1 MLMHGSWGWL
11 KVATLTVL
19 LPAGVD
25 SLDQAVRDDLQRHH
39 DPRLQ
44 PVMQAAT
51 DLGRK
56 DVLFGLL
63 LAVAVLDPVAGPAT
77 ARLALT
83 SLVST
88 NLVVEGFKRAV
99 DRPRPHGAHQR
110 SNASFPSGHAA
121 SAFAL
126 AVVFARRWKRAAI
139 LFWLLA
145 AIVAFSRMYL
155 DRHYLS
161 DVVVAAVIGV
171 TCATL
176 LVRWPPASSWGL
188 GRPKKE

>member
-126 AVVFARRWKRAAI
+126 AVVFASRWKRAAI

-176 LVRWPPASSWGL
+176 LVRWPPASSWRL

>member
-176 LVRWPPASSWGL
+176 LVRWPPASSWRL

>member
-139 LFWLLA
+139 AFWLLA

-176 LVRWPPASSWGL
+176 LVRWPPASSWRL

>member
-176 LVRWPPASSWGL
+176 LVRWPPASSWRL
-188 GRPKKE
+188 GRPKKG